1 MARRILSSGCLLA
14 NVLAADARLFT
25 PSKVAVG
32 TAPRQATGP
41 FAAFTLNGSH
51 PLATLDYG
59 VEVAGYPRF
68 TVSEISGAAAVQVEV
83 KYSEP
88 FAALEHVWSDGPY
101 PYQQG
106 LANAF
111 RVETFNIS
119 AAGSV
124 ASGLIQ
130 GGQRWQSIR
139 LLDARADVGVT
150 FQSVGFEATA
160 GGTEIAE
167 MPGRFSC
174 DDEVLNEVWALGA
187 RAADLACVESGT
199 QKAVWQ
205 VDAEKGVRVASIR
218 PTQTLRAGLWGNYT
232 LEFDT
237 MIERGGVW
245 WSVAWPLGRFGGVQL
260 QLTSEL
266 PNATTFSNTNTTLTP
281 RNTLKLGWGYGFVNQ
296 TTLTSYDLDISR
308 VPFDVAENKW
318 YHVTTVLSPD
328 GFLAVSLDKTQI
340 LATHVSKYYIGGG
353 PLTLTG
359 SFGFGAWQDQAA
371 WVRNVTATAQNG
383 TVVYRNPMT
392 SSDVLAEYGV
402 ETNAEGVCLDGPKRD
417 RLVWLG
423 DFLHT
428 IRIMGASTSRFDLER
443 GTLRFLLRT
452 QIPLGILDISPRMGY
467 DPASASGPFTAFG
480 AQPYG
485 LEDYQ
490 LLGMGSLYSYLEQT
504 GDVAFVRDS
513 WAQWQLQFDWLLSRV
528 NQTTKLLNFGS
539 AFLGPAVDGSATS
552 CLAVQTLLEIA
563 HISKAVGDAAY
574 QAKAARAADEITRAV
589 NAQLWNDA
597 RGFYSLSLA
606 DKDDL
611 SVQATAFCL
620 SSGVASDPRRISR
633 SVAALAALE
642 LGPAYKDSSLVDSTA
657 ADTNISPNTNGFL
670 LDGLLRVV
678 SSSSSSSRSN
688 GTTTAT
694 ATATKLLRSLWPRML
709 SRAHAD
715 RHASGASWEY
725 LTPAGEPGLSLFTSL
740 AHPWG
745 GAATYALTRHAAGIR
760 QADGVE
766 GFGYRSWV
774 VDPEVGVGGLG
785 LKRVSAQVQTPRG
798 PLAVDW
804 TIGPDSSGR
813 DVVNV
818 LIRAPAGT
826 RGVFRYK
833 DTTQVLEGAGEYTL
847 AVPV

>member
-1 MARRILSSGCLLA
+1 MARRTIYSCLLA
-14 NVLAADARLFT
+14 NALAVQARVFT

-32 TAPRQATGP
+32 TAPSQASGP
-41 FAAFTLNGSH
+41 FAPFTLNASH

-59 VEVAGYPRF
+59 VEVAGYPQL
-68 TVSEISGAAAVQVEV
+68 TVSQISGAAFVQVEV

-88 FAALEHVWSDGPY
+88 FAALEHVWADGPY

-119 AAGSV
+119 VAGTV
-124 ASGLIQ
+124 ASDLIQ

-139 LLDARADVGVT
+139 LLDAGSSTGAVT

-160 GGTEIAE
+160 GEADIAD
-167 MPGRFSC
+167 MPGKFSC

-187 RAADLACVESGT
+187 RAADLACVEKGT
-199 QKAVWQ
+199 QKAVWH
-205 VDAEKGVRVASIR
+205 VDAEKGVRVTSVR
-218 PTQTLRAGLWGNYT
+218 PTQTLRGALWGNYT

-281 RNTLKLGWGYGFVNQ
+281 RNTLKLGWGFGFVNQ
-296 TTLTSYDLDISR
+296 TTLTSYDLDLSN

-318 YHVTTVLSPD
+318 YHLTTTLSPD
-328 GFLAVSLDKTQI
+328 GFLSVALDKTQI
-340 LATHVSKYYIGGG
+340 LHTQVSQYYIGGNSIS
-353 PLTLTG
+353 LSG

-383 TVVYRNPMT
+383 TVIYQNPMT

-402 ETNAEGVCLDGPKRD
+402 ENNSEGVCLDGPKRD

-428 IRIMGASTSRFDLER
+428 VRIMGASTSRFDLER
-443 GTLRFLLRT
+443 GTLQFFLRT
-452 QIPLGILDISPRMGY
+452 QIPLGIFDISPRMGY
-467 DPASASGPFTAFG
+467 DPVSASGPFSAFG

-490 LLGMGSLYSYLEQT
+490 LLGMNALYSYVEQT
-504 GDVAFVRDS
+504 GDVAFVRDN
-513 WAQWQLQFDWLLSRV
+513 WTQWQLQFDWLFSRV

-552 CLAVQTLLEIA
+552 CLAVQTLRGIA
-563 HISKAVGDAAY
+563 ELSKAAGKDAY
-574 QAKAARAADEITRAV
+574 GSKANQTADEIALAI
-589 NAQLWNDA
+589 NSQLWNDA
-597 RGFYSLSLA
+597 RGFYSVSLA
-606 DKDDL
+606 NKDDL

-620 SSGVASDPRRISR
+620 SSGVASDPQRMSR
-633 SVAALAALE
+633 SVSSLGALE
-642 LGPAYKDSSLVDSTA
+642 LGPGYKDSSLINSTA
-657 ADTNISPNTNGFL
+657 PDTNISPNTNGFL
-670 LDGLLRVV
+670 LDGLLHR
-678 SSSSSSSRSN
+678 SSGN
-688 GTTTAT
+688 GTGNAAAT
-694 ATATKLLRSLWPRML
+694 AVKLVRSLWPQML
-709 SRAHAD
+709 STAHGG

-725 LTPAGEPGLSLFTSL
+725 LSPNGEPGLSLFTSL

-760 QADGVE
+760 QAEGVA
-766 GFGYRSWV
+766 GFGYGSWV
-774 VDPEVGVGGLG
+774 VDPEVGVGSFG
-785 LKRVSAQVQTPRG
+785 LKRASAQVQTPKG

-804 TIGPDSSGR
+804 KVGADASGR
-813 DVVNV
+813 EVVNV
-818 LIRAPAGT
+818 VIRAPGGT
-826 RGVFRYK
+826 SGVFKYK
-833 DTTQVLEGAGEYTL
+833 DTTKVLEGAGEYTL
-847 AVPV
+847 SVPV